1 MIGSAAKLPCIFYP
15 SVPPIFHPSDSSW
28 DPSRNLR
35 KRKRSHP
42 EDGGHPPRTQDVN
55 EDVPREDFIYP
66 KKKKTETRMT
76 CIRPPDLVFPKSA
89 YDGHVPSM
97 PRYCEERVLQDILV
111 GWAGTEPNESFS
123 EAKSEGRSKKNK
135 KMAVTQTPTVRIL
148 LKRIL
153 KNTSSIVL
161 TNACQR
167 RAKFLSIRARM
178 NWYLFTKSMSGQPHF
193 STLTGSSGTLVDE
206 DMSRKCH
213 LKYCLSEDMKNRKGL
228 Q

>member
-1 MIGSAAKLPCIFYP
+1 MTGSAAKPPRIFHS
-15 SVPPIFHPSDSSW
+15 SVPQIFHPSDSSW

-35 KRKRSHP
+35 KRKRSYP
-42 EDGGHPPRTQDVN
+42 EDGGHPPSIQDVSEN
-55 EDVPREDFIYP
+55 VPGEDLIYS
-66 KKKKTETRMT
+66 KKKKTENRMT

-97 PRYCEERVLQDILV
+97 PRHCEERVLQDILV
-111 GWAGTEPNESFS
+111 GWAATESNESFS

-153 KNTSSIVL
+153 KNSSSIVL
-161 TNACQR
+161 TNVGQI

-178 NWYLFTKSMSGQPHF
+178 NWYLFTRSMSRQPLF
-193 STLTGSSGTLVDE
+193 STLTGSSGTLADE
-206 DMSRKCH
+206 DMCRKYH
-213 LKYCLSEDMKNRKGL
+213 LKSCL
-228 Q
+228 